1 MIGLITDMVEI
12 CAYDPEWAQ
21 EFLKEKAF
29 LEEILKGYKVL
40 IEHVGSTSLV
50 NCPAKPII
58 DVAIGIESFEYGNQL
73 VPILCNHSYI
83 YKGDDGIPGRHY
95 FKKQRDNVTTHHIH
109 MSKIGSTVWNNQ
121 ILFRDYMREYP
132 DKLAEYIKLKQY
144 LASLYPEDRALYSKG
159 KNEFITSIIEDAKVL
174 KKIKGEVIL

>member
-12 CAYDPEWAQ
+12 SEYDPKWAQ
-21 EFLKEKAF
+21 EFMKEKAF
-29 LEEILKGYKVL
+29 LEKILKGYKVS

-58 DVAIGIESFEYGNQL
+58 DIAIGIESLEYGNQL

-95 FKKQRDNVTTHHIH
+95 FKKRRDNVTTHHIH

-121 ILFRDYMREYP
+121 ILFRDYMREHP
-132 DKLAEYIKLKQY
+132 DKLEEYIKLKKH
-144 LASLYPEDRALYSKG
+144 LARLYPEDRASYSAG
-159 KNEFITSIIEDAKVL
+159 KNEFITSIIKDAKTL
-174 KKIKGEVIL
+174 KKIK